1 MNIIIGTWVEV
12 IADGVTRKVSVPK
25 CSNNPNHGS
34 IYYFGIGDFC
44 PVCGNRIVRIES
56 EEKGPAFSVR
66 DIVPD
71 YSDRLAIFDEKISF
85 DKRQY
90 TYILCDDLGDS
101 TLYSKSLTE
110 SDCSGAYY
118 LDGTLWNAE
127 QIQDTRDEFLRLH
140 SSFLVSLDNLKIQ
153 YELITG
159 VGIFDWQQMK

>member
-12 IADGVTRKVSVPK
+12 IADSVTRKTSVPK
-25 CSNNPNHGS
+25 CSNNPNHSS

-44 PVCGNRIVRIES
+44 PTCGNRIVRIEA

-71 YSDRLAIFDEKISF
+71 YSSGLVILDSKINF
-85 DKRQY
+85 NKKRY
-90 TYILCDDLGDS
+90 TYILYDDSGNS
-101 TLYSKSLTE
+101 ALYSKLLTE

-118 LDGTLWNAE
+118 LDDVLWNAE

-159 VGIFDWQQMK
+159 AGIFDW